1 MSYIAY
7 HEQKQAQETPNRAEL
22 KPCPFCGG
30 KELSEAQ
37 HKQYGMSLRYTIK
50 CLKCMGEMTR
60 TTKQKAE
67 NAWNRRAEDGK

>member
-1 MSYIAY
+1 MVKKMAD
-7 HEQKQAQETPNRAEL
+7 L

-37 HKQYGMSLRYTIK
+37 TKYFGMSARYTIK

-67 NAWNRRAEDGK
+67 NAWNRRAEDGRDEV

>member
-1 MSYIAY
+1 MD
-7 HEQKQAQETPNRAEL
+7 EL

-60 TTKQKAE
+60 ITKQKAE
-67 NAWNRRAEDGK
+67 NAWNRRAEDENKTW

>member
-1 MSYIAY
+1 M
-7 HEQKQAQETPNRAEL
+7 AEL

-60 TTKQKAE
+60 TSPHKARD
-67 NAWNRRAEDGK
+67 AWNRRAEDGK

>member
-1 MSYIAY
+1 M
-7 HEQKQAQETPNRAEL
+7 KMAEL
-22 KPCPFCGG
+22 KPCPFCGS

-67 NAWNRRAEDGK
+67 KAWNRRAEDGK